1 MTSRSRTD
9 ETLVQ
14 EMAAGDAEAFAAIYR
29 RYNAPVYRF
38 ARQMT
43 GSDAVS
49 QDVVQEVF
57 MALLDRPAAYD
68 PARGELRTFLFGI
81 ARHHVLRRIRREPRS
96 VPLPAAGET
105 DAALPDQLID
115 RADPASDLARAQLI
129 ETLRRAVLALPPHYR
144 EAVVLCDLQ
153 ALSYRDA
160 AAVVGCRVGTIRSR
174 LNRARAL
181 LRRKLQARAAA
192 ADAVRRRCFA

>member
-1 MTSRSRTD
+1 MTSCPRTD
-9 ETLVQ
+9 VKLLQ
-14 EMAAGDAEAFAAIYR
+14 DMAAGDAEAFAAVYA
-29 RYNAPVYRF
+29 RYHAPVYRF

-43 GSDAVS
+43 GSEAAS

-57 MALLDRPAAYD
+57 MALLVRPLAYD

-81 ARHHVLRRIRREPRS
+81 ARHLVLRRIRREPRS
-96 VPLPAAGET
+96 IPLPAVAGA
-105 DAALPDQLID
+105 DAALPAQLID
-115 RADPASDLARAQLI
+115 RADPASDLARAQQL

-181 LRRKLQARAAA
+181 LQRKLQARAAA
-192 ADAVRRRCFA
+192 ADALRRRCFA